1 MSHIFQ
7 KGWHVTAVAQARK
20 AYELGNPALRGP
32 RSTEYEAFARVTRV
46 LKSAAGN
53 FVQDGRLTDAAMIRA
68 LHENRRLWTLLATA
82 VADPDNALPAE
93 LRSRI
98 FYLYEFTDIH
108 SRRVLRGEAGPEPL
122 IDVNTAVMV
131 GLRGGGGG
139 T

>member
-1 MSHIFQ
+1 M
-7 KGWHVTAVAQARK
+7 
-20 AYELGNPALRGP
+20 RGP
-32 RSTEYEAFARVTRV
+32 RTIEYEAFARVTRV
-46 LKSAAGN
+46 LSSAAC
-53 FVQDGRLTDAAMIRA
+53 DGFQVGTRTDPVMIGA
-68 LHENRRLWTLLATA
+68 LHENRRLWTLLAAA

-122 IDVNTAVMV
+122 IDVNTAMMA
-131 GLRGGGGG
+131 GLRGGGGR